1 MGITIYG
8 LSERA
13 LERLQNECGARIFYG
28 DPFERG
34 DVYGVYDVV
43 INESAIIKICVD
55 MIVLDLGGRKSYIA
69 NNEFFTMTV
78 G

>member
-8 LSERA
+8 LSEKA
-13 LERLQNECGARIFYG
+13 LERLRNDCGARIFYG
-28 DPFERG
+28 DPFETHE
-34 DVYGVYDVV
+34 GVYEVI

-55 MIVLDLGGRKSYIA
+55 MVVIDLGGRKSYIA
-69 NNEFFTMTV
+69 DNEFFSMTV